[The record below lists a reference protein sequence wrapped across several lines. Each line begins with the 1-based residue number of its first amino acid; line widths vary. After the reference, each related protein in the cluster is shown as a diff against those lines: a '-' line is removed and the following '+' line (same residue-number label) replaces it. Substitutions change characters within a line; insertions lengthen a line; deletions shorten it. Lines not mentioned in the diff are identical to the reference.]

1 MASGSGNATS
11 EYSSAEYISHHLTNW
26 TFGYLPGEGWTVAET
41 AEQASAMGFNAIHL
55 DSMLWSI
62 GLGILFCTLFWL
74 VAKRATVGVPGKFQA
89 FVELIVE
96 FVDNNVKDSYHGTSK
111 LIAPLALT
119 IFVWIFLMN
128 LMDLVPIDY
137 IPVLAQKIGE
147 AMGYDPHH
155 VYMKIVPSTDPNI
168 TLGMSFS
175 VFALIIYYS
184 IKEKGI
190 GGFIGELT
198 LHPFSASN
206 PIAKILLIP
215 VNFILEFV
223 TLIAKPIS
231 LGLRLF
237 GNMYAGE
244 LIFIL
249 IALMPFWIQWALS
262 VPWAI
267 FHILV
272 ITLQAF
278 VFMMLTIVY
287 LSLASQTDH

>member
-1 MASGSGNATS
+1 MADAQQTS
-11 EYSSAEYISHHLTNW
+11 TEYIQHHLTNW
-26 TFGYLPGEGWTVAET
+26 TFGRKPDGDWGFAHTAAE
-41 AEQASAMGFNAIHL
+41 AKEMGFYAIHV
-55 DSMLWSI
+55 DSLLWSI
-62 GLGILFCTLFWL
+62 GLGMIFCWIFWR
-74 VAKRATVGVPGKFQA
+74 VAKKMTSGTPGKLQGA
-89 FVELIVE
+89 VESIVQ
-96 FVDNNVKDSYHGTSK
+96 FVDGNVKESYHGTSK

-128 LMDLVPIDY
+128 LMDLVPIDW

-147 AMGYDPHH
+147 AFGADPHH
-155 VYMKIVPSTDPNI
+155 VYMKIVPTTDPNV

-184 IKEKGI
+184 IKEKGL
-190 GGFIGELT
+190 GGFAAELT
-198 LHPFSASN
+198 MHPFSASN

-215 VNFILEFV
+215 VNLILEGV

-249 IALMPFWIQWALS
+249 IALMPLWIQWALS

-267 FHILV
+267 FHILI

-287 LSLASQTDH
+287 LSLASETEH

>member
-1 MASGSGNATS
+1 M
-11 EYSSAEYISHHLTNW
+11 
-26 TFGYLPGEGWTVAET
+26 
-41 AEQASAMGFNAIHL
+41 MGFNAIHL

-62 GLGILFCTLFWL
+62 GLGIFFCGLFYL
-74 VAKRATVGVPGKFQA
+74 VGKKATSGIPSKLQA
-89 FVELIVE
+89 FIEMIVE
-96 FVDNNVKDSYHGTSK
+96 FVDSNVRESYHGTSK

-128 LMDLVPIDY
+128 LMDLIPIDY

-147 AMGYDPHH
+147 AMGHDPHH
-155 VYMKIVPSTDPNI
+155 VYMKIVPSTDPNV
-168 TLGMSFS
+168 TLGMSLS
-175 VFALIIYYS
+175 VFALIIIYS
-184 IKEKGI
+184 IKEKGF

-198 LHPFSASN
+198 LHPFSANN
-206 PIAKILLIP
+206 PVAKIALIP
-215 VNFILEFV
+215 VNFILETV

-244 LIFIL
+244 LIFVL
-249 IALMPFWIQWALS
+249 IALMPFYLQWVLS

-278 VFMMLTIVY
+278 IFMMLTIIY
-287 LSLASQTDH
+287 LSAASQTDH